1 LLTSNELE
9 IELLSAAN
17 RVRIIAAFALCFFLS
32 VAWSAEQLPARI
44 TDEDFWKL
52 IVDSSEPGGSFVSD
66 NFVSNEL
73 AVQEALTT
81 LTDGRKPG
89 GVYLGVGPEQ
99 NFTYIAALKPKIAFV
114 FDIRRQNMLE
124 HLTYKALFEMS
135 SDRADFL
142 SRLFSRPRPP
152 DVDKDSSPVVV
163 FDAFDN
169 VPADPDLF
177 QETLKAI
184 KQRLLEE
191 HGFSLTAEDENS
203 IANIFRAFYV
213 GGPNLTYS
221 GPRPPVRT
229 ILPTYEELMTDS
241 DSNGKPRSFLATEE
255 NFQVVQQLEKDNLV
269 IPIVADFAGST
280 GIRSVGKYLREH
292 SATVTAFYVSNVEQ
306 YLFMNEGW
314 KNFYAN
320 VATLPLDSKSV
331 FIRPLIN
338 TGTGT
343 YTASPLFRTGFH
355 WDTLLFPIEDLIAAF
370 NADMIHGY
378 YDIIQLPN

>member
-1 LLTSNELE
+1 M
-9 IELLSAAN
+9 LSSAN
-17 RVRIIAAFALCFFLS
+17 RVRIIAVFALCFIFS

-44 TDEDFWKL
+44 TDEEFWKL
-52 IVDSSEPGGSFVSD
+52 IIDSSEPGGSFVSD

-73 AVQEALTT
+73 ALQEVLTS

-99 NFTYIAALKPKIAFV
+99 NFTYIAALKPRIAFV

-152 DVDKDSSPVVV
+152 DVDKDSSPVVL

-177 QETLKAI
+177 QESLKAI
-184 KQRLLEE
+184 KQRLSEE
-191 HGFSLTAEDENS
+191 HGFSLTAEDESS

-241 DSNGKPRSFLATEE
+241 DSSGKPRSFLATEE
-255 NFQVVQQLEKDNLV
+255 NFQVIQQLEKDNLV

-292 SATVTAFYVSNVEQ
+292 NATVTAFYVSNVEQ

>member
-1 LLTSNELE
+1 
-9 IELLSAAN
+9 LLSTAN
-17 RVRIIAAFALCFFLS
+17 RVRIAAITLCLFFS
-32 VAWSAEQLPARI
+32 VGWSAEQLPSRI
-44 TDEDFWKL
+44 SDQAFWKL
-52 IVDSSEPGGSFVSD
+52 IMDTSEAGGTFVSD

-73 AVQEALTT
+73 AVQEVLTS
-81 LTDGRKPG
+81 LTEGRKPG

-124 HLTYKALFEMS
+124 HLTYKALFELS
-135 SDRADFL
+135 ADRADFL
-142 SRLFSRPRPP
+142 SRLFSRRRPP
-152 DVDKDSSPVVV
+152 DLDKDSSAVVL
-163 FDAFDN
+163 FDAFDD
-169 VPADPDLF
+169 VAADADLY
-177 QETLKAI
+177 QENLRAI
-184 KQRLLEE
+184 KQRLSEE
-191 HGFSLTAEDENS
+191 HGFVLTTEDELG
-203 IANIFRAFYV
+203 IGNIFRAFYL

-241 DSNGKPRSFLATEE
+241 DSTGKARSFLATEE
-255 NFQVVQQLEKDNLV
+255 NFQAVQQLEKNNLI
-269 IPIVADFAGST
+269 IPIIADFAGPT
-280 GIRSVGKYLREH
+280 AIRSVGRYLKEH

-355 WDTLLFPIEDLIAAF
+355 WDTLLFPIQDLIAAF
-370 NADMIHGY
+370 DAGLIHGY